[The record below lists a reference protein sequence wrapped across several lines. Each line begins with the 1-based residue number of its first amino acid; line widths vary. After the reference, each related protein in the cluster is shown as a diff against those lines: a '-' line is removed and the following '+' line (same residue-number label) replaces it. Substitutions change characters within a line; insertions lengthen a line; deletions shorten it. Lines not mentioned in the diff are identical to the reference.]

1 MATSQTPSASP
12 GRGLNITLW
21 VLQVLLAAMFI
32 FAGLTKL
39 VNVQPEVI
47 EGFEKIGLGQ
57 GFRVLIGVLELAG
70 GVGLLIPPLSGL
82 AAMGLVGIMIGA
94 VVVVVFKTPPAAAAA
109 VPAAF
114 GAVLAFVAWGRWP
127 RTQALLGLRRP

>member
-1 MATSQTPSASP
+1 MTTMATAPTPP
-12 GRGLNITLW
+12 GRGLHITLW
-21 VLQVLLAAMFI
+21 ILQVLLAAMFI
-32 FAGLTKL
+32 FAGLPKL

-57 GFRVLIGVLELAG
+57 WFRVLIGVLEVAG

-82 AAMGLVGIMIGA
+82 AAIGLVGIMIGA

-109 VPAAF
+109 FPAAF
-114 GAVLAFVAWGRWP
+114 GALLAFVAWGRWP
-127 RTQALLGLRRP
+127 QTQALLGLRKS